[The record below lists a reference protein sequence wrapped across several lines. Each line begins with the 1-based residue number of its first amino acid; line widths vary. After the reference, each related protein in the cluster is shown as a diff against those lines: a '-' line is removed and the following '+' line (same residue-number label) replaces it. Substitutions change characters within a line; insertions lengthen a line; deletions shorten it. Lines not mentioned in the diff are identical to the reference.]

1 MATWTDNYGN
11 EYVNPYVPEKVV
23 GFSGIDPALATSGT
37 TGQGWMA
44 DYQNYISNHGSG
56 ASEEP
61 DDDIIPISHEKL
73 DDLTGGDTTGHYHLT
88 QAEYEALARLL
99 ETQEDEEDSTALTED
114 EYTKLMLVV
123 EALGE
128 YEDTVAIL
136 TLNEYNRL
144 MQMLEDRNPS
154 DEGSE
159 PVFFSEDEY
168 NKVTAILNAA
178 YPNDSTE
185 PVFVNNDTLNSLV
198 DTRIQQNAE
207 TLINERIQQETS
219 SIVDTHIQKALDD
232 LSYEDLIDVEALN
245 STIDTRIQ
253 QYLTANPQTMDAET
267 LNSTIDARIAA
278 YLTDNP
284 PEPAAIDVDTINSV
298 VDTRI
303 AAYLAEHPQTTDTD
317 TLNSAIDARV
327 SSSETINN
335 VIDTRIQQAL
345 SNLDSGEVKP

>member
-73 DDLTGGDTTGHYHLT
+73 DDLTGGDAAGHYHLT
-88 QAEYEALARLL
+88 QAEYEKLAEFL
-99 ETQEDEEDSTALTED
+99 ETREDSEDSTAFTED

-123 EALGE
+123 EALKNDTDEVALLTRDE
-128 YEDTVAIL
+128 YSKLI
-136 TLNEYNRL
+136 
-144 MQMLEDRNPS
+144 QILEDRTPS

-159 PVFFSEDEY
+159 PVFFSEEEY
-168 NKVTAILNAA
+168 LRVTAILNAA

-185 PVFVNNDTLNSLV
+185 PVFVNTDTLNSLV
-198 DTRIQQNAE
+198 DARIQQNAE

-219 SIVDTHIQKALDD
+219 SIVDEHIQKALND
-232 LSYEDLIDVEALN
+232 LSYEDIIDVEALN
-245 STIDTRIQ
+245 GTIDTRIAA
-253 QYLTANPQTMDAET
+253 YLTANPQTMDAET
-267 LNSTIDARIAA
+267 LNNAIDA
-278 YLTDNP
+278 
-284 PEPAAIDVDTINSV
+284 
-298 VDTRI
+298 RI

-327 SSSETINN
+327 SNSETINN

-345 SNLDSGEVKP
+345 SNLDSGEVTP

>member
-11 EYVNPYVPEKVV
+11 EYATPYVPEKVV
-23 GFSGIDPALATSGT
+23 GFSGIDPAPANSGT
-37 TGQGWMA
+37 GGSWMA

-88 QAEYEALARLL
+88 QAEYEKLAELL
-99 ETQEDEEDSTALTED
+99 ETLEDEQDSTALTED
-114 EYTKLMLVV
+114 EYTKLMLVI
-123 EALGE
+123 EALKDDTDEVALLTREE
-128 YEDTVAIL
+128 YTK
-136 TLNEYNRL
+136 L
-144 MQMLEDRNPS
+144 MQMLEARTTD

-159 PVFFSEDEY
+159 PVFFSEEEY
-168 NKVTAILNAA
+168 LRVTAILNAA

-185 PVFVNNDTLNSLV
+185 PVFVNTDTLNSLV
-198 DTRIQQNAE
+198 DARIQQNAE

-219 SIVDTHIQKALDD
+219 SIVDEHIQKALND
-232 LSYEDLIDVEALN
+232 LSYEDIIDVEALN
-245 STIDTRIQ
+245 GTIDTRIAA
-253 QYLTANPQTMDAET
+253 YLTANPQTMDAET
-267 LNSTIDARIAA
+267 LNNAIDA
-278 YLTDNP
+278 
-284 PEPAAIDVDTINSV
+284 
-298 VDTRI
+298 RI

-327 SSSETINN
+327 SNSETINN

-345 SNLDSGEVKP
+345 SNLDSGEVTP

>member
-11 EYVNPYVPEKVV
+11 EYATPYVPEKVV

-37 TGQGWMA
+37 AGQSWMA

-73 DDLTGGDTTGHYHLT
+73 DDLTGGDAAGHYHLT
-88 QAEYEALARLL
+88 QTEYEKLAELL
-99 ETQEDEEDSTALTED
+99 ETREDEQDSTALTED

-123 EALGE
+123 EALKN
-128 YEDTVAIL
+128 DTDEVALL
-136 TLNEYNRL
+136 TRDEYNRL
-144 MQMLEDRNPS
+144 MQMLEARTTD

-159 PVFFSEDEY
+159 PVFFSEEEY
-168 NKVTAILNAA
+168 LRVTAILNAA

-185 PVFVNNDTLNSLV
+185 PVFVNTDTLNALV
-198 DTRIQQNAE
+198 DARIQQNAE

-219 SIVDTHIQKALDD
+219 SIVDEHIQKALND

-245 STIDTRIQ
+245 STIDTRIAA
-253 QYLTANPQTMDAET
+253 YLAANPQTMDAET

-278 YLTDNP
+278 YMTEHPIEQPTIDTNTLNT
-284 PEPAAIDVDTINSV
+284 AIDE
-298 VDTRI
+298 RI
-303 AAYLAEHPQTTDTD
+303 EQYFEENPIETPATD
-317 TLNSAIDARV
+317 V
-327 SSSETINN
+327 ETINTL
-335 VIDTRIQQAL
+335 IDTRIQQAL

>member
-1 MATWTDNYGN
+1 
-11 EYVNPYVPEKVV
+11 
-23 GFSGIDPALATSGT
+23 
-37 TGQGWMA
+37 MA

-88 QAEYEALARLL
+88 QAEYEKLAELL
-99 ETQEDEEDSTALTED
+99 ETREDEEDSTALTED

-123 EALGE
+123 EALKNDNDEVALLTREE
-128 YEDTVAIL
+128 YTK
-136 TLNEYNRL
+136 L
-144 MQMLEDRNPS
+144 MQILEARTTD

-159 PVFFSEDEY
+159 PVFFSEEEY
-168 NKVTAILNAA
+168 LRVTAILNAA
-178 YPNDSTE
+178 YPNGSTE
-185 PVFVNNDTLNSLV
+185 PVFVNTDTLNALV
-198 DTRIQQNAE
+198 DA
-207 TLINERIQQETS
+207 
-219 SIVDTHIQKALDD
+219 
-232 LSYEDLIDVEALN
+232 
-245 STIDTRIQ
+245 RIQ

-267 LNSTIDARIAA
+267 LNNAIDA
-278 YLTDNP
+278 
-284 PEPAAIDVDTINSV
+284 
-298 VDTRI
+298 RI

-345 SNLDSGEVKP
+345 SNLDSGEVTP